1 MKKFILA
8 SKSPRRKELLE
19 KCGISFTCDPADINE
34 TVDLSLAK
42 TEAIRLLAYRKAEEV
57 FKRHREDIVIGSD
70 TIATIDDMILGK
82 PKNRE
87 DAAGM
92 LERLQG
98 RTHMVITGLCILSDQ
113 RCYSDVSVAKVTFA
127 KMDRKEIE
135 KYVATGE
142 CDDKAGAYGI
152 QGIGGRYVKRIE
164 GDYYTIMGLP
174 LNMVYEELR
183 NQSLY

>member
-70 TIATIDDMILGK
+70 TIVTIDDMILGK

-152 QGIGGRYVKRIE
+152 QGIGGRYVKRSE
-164 GDYYTIMGLP
+164 GDY
-174 LNMVYEELR
+174 
-183 NQSLY
+183 